1 MNSNLKTVRSD
12 NSKIKTI
19 FKELDFTNDELKLIE
34 SVFHKEIIKKGEIL
48 IHPGDTVDVQYYI
61 LDGCL
66 RAFHLDNQGKEY
78 TIQFGIADWWM
89 SDFTAFFSEDKAI
102 LTVEAITDSI
112 IYRINKK
119 DKEYLYS
126 QIPKIDRFFRI
137 KLERAFAA
145 FQKRIL
151 TGISKPAK
159 ERYLDFMATY
169 PKIETYLKN
178 YHIASYLGITTE
190 SLSRIRKE
198 L

>member
-1 MNSNLKTVRSD
+1 MRSD

-89 SDFTAFFSEDKAI
+89 SDFTTFFSEDKAI